1 MFMQCPEGGGG
12 GGVRKSLAILVP
24 GGTQIAGYRN
34 RCDTAAEV
42 EQQVENKFLSW
53 LRSTGLAI
61 YKDNFNR
68 SGYDDVDLLKMLDE
82 GEEKAMFDVLGINVP
97 GHVVKLQKCL
107 QKLRSDACHSGSTES
122 GLPSQSAVK
131 DQQPAKMHKV
141 ESRQASEYLQVQYL

>member
-1 MFMQCPEGGGG
+1 M
-12 GGVRKSLAILVP
+12 
-24 GGTQIAGYRN
+24 TDQITCTMA
-34 RCDTAAEV
+34 AAEV
-42 EQQVENKFLSW
+42 EQWVENKFLSW

-61 YKDNFNR
+61 YKDFFSR

-82 GEEKAMFDVLGINVP
+82 GEEKAMFEVLGINVP

-107 QKLRSDACHSGSTES
+107 QKLQSDACHSGSTES
-122 GLPSQSAVK
+122 GFPSQSAVK